1 MDIKTA
7 IESRHSVRQYTEEP
21 ISGETRA
28 LLEQEVATCNSRGNL
43 HMKLVWDEPE
53 AFDSAMA
60 HYGKFSGVRNYLV
73 IAGAPASDLEERG
86 GYWGEHVALWAQEL
100 GLSTCWVA
108 MTFKRR
114 YVRAHLEK
122 GDQMVLVVAL
132 GHGATR
138 GVVHKSKAV
147 SDVSNATAPSPE
159 WFSHGVECALLAPTA
174 MNQQSFFI
182 TLTGGTDAS
191 GLPTVRLENKGGAYS
206 KVDLGIV
213 RYHFEVGAGEGN
225 FSWVK

>member
-21 ISGETRA
+21 VSADVRA
-28 LLEQEVATCNSRGNL
+28 ALEQEVTACNSRGNL

-73 IAGAPASDLEERG
+73 VAGSPAADLDERG
-86 GYWGEHVALWAQEL
+86 GYWGEHIVLRAQEL
-100 GLSTCWVA
+100 GLSSCWVA

-132 GHGATR
+132 GHGATK
-138 GVVHKSKAV
+138 GVAHKSKAPG
-147 SDVSNATAPSPE
+147 DVSNATADSPA
-159 WFSHGVECALLAPTA
+159 WFSRGIECALLAPTA
-174 MNQQSFFI
+174 MNQQSFSI
-182 TLTGGTDAS
+182 TLTGGTNAN
-191 GLPTVRLENKGGAYS
+191 GLPAVRLENKGGAYS

-213 RYHFEVGAGEGN
+213 RYHFELGAGEGS
-225 FSWVK
+225 FAWA

>member
-7 IESRHSVRQYTEEP
+7 IESRHSVHQYTEEP
-21 ISGETRA
+21 ISADVRA
-28 LLEQEVATCNSRGNL
+28 ALEQEVESCNSLGNL

-73 IAGAPASDLEERG
+73 VAGSPASDLDERG
-86 GYWGEHVALWAQEL
+86 GYWGEHIALRAQEL
-100 GLSTCWVA
+100 GLSSCWFA

-122 GDQMVLVVAL
+122 GDQMVVVIAL
-132 GHGATR
+132 GHGATQ
-138 GVVHKSKAV
+138 GVAHKSKTA
-147 SDVSNATAPSPE
+147 SDASNATADSPA

-174 MNQQSFFI
+174 MNQQSFSI
-182 TLTGGTDAS
+182 TLTGGTNAN

-213 RYHFEVGAGEGN
+213 RYHFELGAGEGT
-225 FSWVK
+225 FAWA